1 MKRFLRMVFGVLL
14 AAALAAG
21 GLAGW
26 ALRTQA
32 GRNRLAAEVAHRLS
46 AALGHG
52 VLLRG
57 VTGALPGR
65 GRIAQLRVS
74 DGQAD
79 WLVVSNLSWQVS
91 LLEGRRLAPK
101 LHRIE
106 ADTVDWLRRPGPSRA
121 RARDAESGSV
131 SWQVETARIG
141 ALRIQPAVAGLLVEA
156 GVEAAG
162 AMTATGYFVR
172 AHAIADG
179 IALQA
184 TLWGSGAEWRVDAD
198 APFTNAALW
207 RAAAGDDAGGAGLLR
222 GEAVRDAQGIR
233 VRAHLDGRDIA
244 TRWLSARAVIAE
256 MEAVRGTAGW
266 SGAGTVELAEGR
278 RTNLVVHRLRAAVEG
293 SPASWEARVAQA
305 DLALAGE
312 PVVLVEPL
320 VLRGRPAELAW
331 TGMTVQVRGGSMVS
345 DGAWTPTQ
353 VNARAQI
360 TDWPV
365 DRWLPAGSFLGYG
378 LLSGTVQAGGPPGEP
393 WWSVHAVI
401 TGLHPRAERH
411 LALTPATLTLQAIA
425 TNRRARAEAS
435 LRGWTDD
442 PVRLFA
448 EAPLV
453 ATGAW
458 PRLAMDQP
466 ARGTLEGVFRL
477 ERLQEIMDLRGAAA
491 TGALR
496 GELTWAGTLAV
507 PEVRGR
513 VTLRG
518 GGLELPETATVLRDA
533 EVVLEGDRER
543 LVIREAH
550 ASDGAGGRL
559 VLEGH
564 LQFRPDLG
572 FPLETALTLQR
583 AELWRPGGSRLRLDG
598 RLAVTGTVQDLV
610 ITGAVKAVETEYR
623 LSRRAPRVARLE
635 VEGLD
640 ADTDAAMKR
649 APSRWRAHVRMDV
662 RVTGR
667 EMVVAGRGLES
678 QWRAD
683 LQVRGT
689 AAAPRL
695 SGGLHVER
703 GYFLFMGRRFALQQ
717 GGLTLD
723 GRWPPEPEL
732 GLQAST
738 RTADLTARLLA
749 SGPVSAPR
757 LELESDPP
765 YPMDEIVSR
774 LLFGKGTDAISALQA
789 VRLAH
794 GLHVLR
800 GKGSTLDVLDRGQ
813 SLLRVDQIEL
823 QQNEGS
829 AELSSISVGKYIGRS
844 VYVQGEKGL
853 GGAEDVLSVEVEL
866 SPSLILQSETS
877 PNIREGVSLQWRR
890 DY

>member
-1 MKRFLRMVFGVLL
+1 MKRIFRITSGLLL
-14 AAALAAG
+14 AAVLAAG

-26 ALRTQA
+26 VLRTQD
-32 GRNRLAAEVAHRLS
+32 GRNRLAAEAARRLS
-46 AALGHG
+46 AATGHG
-52 VLLRG
+52 VILRG

-65 GRIAQLRVS
+65 GRIAELRLS
-74 DGQAD
+74 DEQAD

-101 LHRIE
+101 LHRLE
-106 ADTVDWLRRPGPSRA
+106 ADTVDWLRRPVPARA
-121 RARDAESGSV
+121 RARDAEAGAV
-131 SWQVETARIG
+131 SMQVETLRVG
-141 ALRIQPAVAGLLVEA
+141 ALRVHQAVAGLHVEA
-156 GVEAAG
+156 RVEAAG
-162 AMTATGYFVR
+162 ALAPTGYLVR
-172 AHAIADG
+172 AQAIADG
-179 IALQA
+179 VALQA
-184 TLWGSGAEWRVDAD
+184 TLRGSGADWRVEAE
-198 APFTNAALW
+198 APFTHAALW
-207 RAAAGDDAGGAGLLR
+207 RAAAGGAAGGSGLLR
-222 GEAVRDAQGIR
+222 GEVVRDAQGIR
-233 VRAHLDGRDIA
+233 VRAHLDGRDIT
-244 TRWLSARAVIAE
+244 TRWLSARAVRGDL
-256 MEAVRGTAGW
+256 EAMRGAAGWTGTGTA
-266 SGAGTVELAEGR
+266 ELLEGQR
-278 RTNLVVHRLRAAVEG
+278 SNLVVHRLRAAVEG
-293 SPASWEARVAQA
+293 SPAAWEARVAQA

-312 PVVLVEPL
+312 PLVLAEPL
-320 VLRGRPAELAW
+320 VLRGRPDEWAW
-331 TGMTVQVRGGSMVS
+331 TGLAVQVRGGRMVS

-353 VNARAQI
+353 VTARAQV

-365 DRWLPAGSFLGYG
+365 DRWLPPGAFLGHG
-378 LLSGTVQAGGPPGEP
+378 LLSGTVQAGGPTDEP

-411 LALTPATLTLQAIA
+411 LALAPATLTLQAIA

-442 PVRLFA
+442 PVRLVA
-448 EAPLV
+448 EVPL
-453 ATGAW
+453 AAAGAW
-458 PRLAMDQP
+458 PRPAMDQP
-466 ARGTLEGVFRL
+466 ARGTLEGAFRL
-477 ERLQEIMDLRGAAA
+477 ERLQEIMDLRGAVA
-491 TGALR
+491 TGSLR

-518 GGLELPETATVLRDA
+518 GGLELPETATVLRDL

-543 LVIREAH
+543 LVIREAR
-550 ASDGAGGRL
+550 ASDGSGGSL
-559 VLEGH
+559 MLEGH

-598 RLAVTGTVQDLV
+598 RLAVTGTVHDLV
-610 ITGAVKAVETEYR
+610 ITGAVMAVETEYR
-623 LSRRAPRVARLE
+623 LSRRAPRGARLE

-640 ADTDAAMKR
+640 ADADVATKR
-649 APSRWRAHVRMDV
+649 APSRWREHVRLDV

-683 LQVRGT
+683 LQVRGA

-794 GLHVLR
+794 GLNVLR